1 MAQSKNESRLCRKK
15 TKWQTNLQEGVAS
28 PILHCSGTDFWG
40 EGSLPF
46 FTMNFP
52 FIESRNEWFFIV
64 YTRFRRI
71 YKLSVE
77 SIRPLQPN
85 TREVY
90 ATFSYCFTLPMQN
103 ETRKAD
109 KALRMVILF
118 LIPKLIEL
126 RKRLVLESTSGVSHN
141 QRFQTAYLSC

>member
-1 MAQSKNESRLCRKK
+1 MSRVYVEKRQNGRRISKKAMRVL
-15 TKWQTNLQEGVAS
+15 S
-28 PILHCSGTDFWG
+28 PYSGIDFWG
-40 EGSLPF
+40 RGGPCPF
-46 FTMNFP
+46 YHEFSNHWKP
-52 FIESRNEWFFIV
+52 KWVGFFIV
-64 YTRFRRI
+64 YTRFRRS

-85 TREVY
+85 TRVVY
-90 ATFSYCFTLPMQN
+90 ATFLYCFTMPMQN

-109 KALRMVILF
+109 KALRMVILR